1 MTGMIEYDLLLIRLR
16 MMIVENLY
24 CEDDKLFIK
33 SKLKYDIVNMMNEI
47 DSKFMKELF
56 KDLEYN
62 NGVII

>member
-16 MMIVENLY
+16 MMITENLY